1 MIAWIADAGGT
12 KTSWLSQTGEWT
24 EGPGI
29 NPNTLT
35 EEEISQRVPMQV
47 QESASI
53 LHFYGAG
60 CSSSSSTMRVNKA
73 VRKAIPKLQALEI
86 NHDILGACRALCG
99 SNPGI
104 AAILGTGSNSALYNG
119 QHIEQTVAS
128 PGHLFADEG
137 GGTWLGKRL
146 LLAYFRGDFS
156 AGLQDRWNDTYPQW
170 NADALIRYAY
180 SSEAKPAWFASFVP
194 FLHKHL
200 LDFPEVKGWIMQGFF
215 AFIEQH
221 LKRYPRIIAHPVHAT
236 GSVGFY
242 FQDLLKEALIQHG
255 FELGRVARRPI
266 EGLAHYHGFSVPTT
280 HA

>member
-1 MIAWIADAGGT
+1 MVWIADAGGT
-12 KTSWLSQTGEWT
+12 KTSWLSQTGQML
-24 EGPGI
+24 EGEGI
-29 NPNTLT
+29 NPNTLAVQ
-35 EEEISQRVPMQV
+35 EISRRIPKPV
-47 QESASI
+47 QDSASI

-60 CSSSSSTMRVNKA
+60 CSSNSSILLVEEALRH
-73 VRKAIPKLQALEI
+73 AIPQLITLEI

-99 SNPGI
+99 ENPGI

-119 QHIEQTVAS
+119 KQIEQTVSS

-156 AGLQDRWNDTYPQW
+156 SDLLGHWKETFPEWD
-170 NADALIRYAY
+170 ADALIKFAY
-180 SSEAKPAWFASFVP
+180 SSDATPAWFASFVP
-194 FLHKHL
+194 FLRSHALH
-200 LDFPEVKGWIMQGFF
+200 FPEVRGWVMQGFF

-221 LKRYPRIIAHPVHAT
+221 LKRYPKGHSLPVHVT

-242 FQDLLKEALIQHG
+242 FQDLLREALNQHG
-255 FELGRVARRPI
+255 FELGNVVRRPI
-266 EGLAHYHGFSVPTT
+266 EGLAQYHGIYLSKT

>member
-1 MIAWIADAGGT
+1 MNVWIADAGGT
-12 KTSWLSQTGEWT
+12 KTSWLSQKGEWI

-35 EEEISQRVPMQV
+35 EEAISQRIPEEV
-47 QESASI
+47 QNSAEA

-60 CSSSSSTMRVNKA
+60 CSSNSSVLRVEKA
-73 VRKAIPKLQALEI
+73 LRTGIQGLQQLEI

-99 SNPGI
+99 RTPGI
-104 AAILGTGSNSALYNG
+104 AAILGTGSNSAWYNG
-119 QHIEQTVAS
+119 QRIEQTVAS

-156 AGLQDRWNDTYPQW
+156 PELLQHWNATYPAW
-170 NADALIRYAY
+170 NADSLIQYAY
-180 SSEAKPAWFASFVP
+180 STKANPAWFASFVP
-194 FLHKHL
+194 FLRTHAL
-200 LDFPEVKGWIMQGFF
+200 EFDEVKTLILNGFL
-215 AFIEQH
+215 AFVEQH
-221 LKRYPRIIAHPVHAT
+221 LKRYVLAKPLPIHVT

-242 FQDLLKEALIQHG
+242 FQDLLKETLGQHG
-255 FELGRVARRPI
+255 FQLGNVVRRPI
-266 EGLAHYHGFSVPTT
+266 EGLAIYHGIQFPPS